1 MTRFIQCASHGFD
14 HVDVAAANSRRIV
27 VCNIGATGQ
36 NGAEQTE
43 KSSCFEDEEFLA
55 LPPTPNCN
63 CAW

>member
-1 MTRFIQCASHGFD
+1 
-14 HVDVAAANSRRIV
+14 VDVAAANSGRIV